1 MGEALVHCRILP
13 GTRRRGDD
21 LGHGGSDERVK
32 RGVEMIF
39 SGDQNADLDRTDRQ
53 GQDE

>member
-1 MGEALVHCRILP
+1 MIWDMEAAMN
-13 GTRRRGDD
+13 
-21 LGHGGSDERVK
+21 EQK